1 VVESFYYAYRITGSR
16 VYQDVSLLISSLNGE
31 TNLLSKWAWNAF
43 KAINATTRVGSG
55 FSEITDVN
63 APNGGSFNNFQDSF
77 LFAEVMKY
85 RYDVSYNTLED
96 VANAPWCSYLIH
108 APDAEW
114 QVNHDGVNEF
124 VFNTGTFDSTLF
136 DAIR

>member
-55 FSEITDVN
+55 YSGITDVN
-63 APNGGSFNNFQDSF
+63 GPNGGSFTNFQDSF
-77 LFAEVMKY
+77 FFAEAMKY
-85 RYDVSYNTLED
+85 RYGDVGYNT
-96 VANAPWCSYLIH
+96 
-108 APDAEW
+108 
-114 QVNHDGVNEF
+114 
-124 VFNTGTFDSTLF
+124 
-136 DAIR
+136 